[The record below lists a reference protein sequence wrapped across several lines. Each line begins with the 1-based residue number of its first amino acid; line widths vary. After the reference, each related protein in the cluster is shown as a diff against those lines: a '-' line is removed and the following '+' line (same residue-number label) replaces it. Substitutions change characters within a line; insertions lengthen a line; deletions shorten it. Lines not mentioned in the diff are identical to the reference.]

1 MNKLMSK
8 MKNKSLFVHIPKTG
22 GTSIL
27 NKIDQKMWIRRAHAG
42 HDPLFLIENANNIEN
57 SFIFTIVR
65 NPYTR
70 SYSYYK
76 HFKRQNEINCSFID
90 FLGFIKDKKFF
101 QKTPMILFPQSF
113 YIYNLKG
120 QIGIDKIYRFENF
133 KEIESDFG
141 KKFDKLNSSLYEKNE
156 YYDAYCE
163 KSKKMVENL
172 FKVDFEN
179 FNYPMGKV

>member
-1 MNKLMSK
+1 
-8 MKNKSLFVHIPKTG
+8 
-22 GTSIL
+22 
-27 NKIDQKMWIRRAHAG
+27 
-42 HDPLFLIENANNIEN
+42 
-57 SFIFTIVR
+57 
-65 NPYTR
+65 
-70 SYSYYK
+70 
-76 HFKRQNEINCSFID
+76 
-90 FLGFIKDKKFF
+90 
-101 QKTPMILFPQSF
+101 MILFPQSF